1 MSSFF
6 ESASQKA
13 RREEQEKQGR
23 VRSFEQS
30 LDRIAGKQAQ
40 VEAEC
45 TRLWNKAKAEL
56 TSGNKMAAN
65 MTLKHYK
72 VKKSEADR
80 LSRFHFLVKSRFDS
94 MNSGVEMQ
102 NVMAALNELAG
113 SCGIDVD
120 QFQEDMDNSEAV
132 MDDARDMERIMEKA
146 SQRESLRLERD
157 FEAGNAIDD
166 DPLLKALEE
175 SVAAPAAA
183 AASPLK
189 ESAAAPAPQKITE
202 ENVDSALEDLLKMS

>member
-23 VRSFEQS
+23 VRSFEQG
-30 LDRIAGKQAQ
+30 LDRIAEKQSQ
-40 VEAEC
+40 VETEC

-56 TSGNKMAAN
+56 TSGNKQAAN

-72 VKKSEADR
+72 IKRSEADR
-80 LSRFHFLVKSRFDS
+80 LSRFHFLAKSRFDS
-94 MNSGVEMQ
+94 INSGVEMQ
-102 NVMAALNELAG
+102 NAMAALSELAG
-113 SCGIDVD
+113 TCGIDVD
-120 QFQEDMDNSEAV
+120 QFQEDMESSEAV
-132 MDDARDMERIMEKA
+132 MDYARDMERIMEKA
-146 SQRESLRLERD
+146 SQRETLRLERD
-157 FEAGNAIDD
+157 FETGNAVDD

-183 AASPLK
+183 APVK
-189 ESAAAPAPQKITE
+189 ESAAAAPAPQKITE